1 MKLRD
6 TDAEISVREL
16 VGDVEA
22 ERTELATL
30 EDDAV
35 EQTQREQEPLQTNYN
50 ITNAVIFT
58 GIHRNVMRPKIHKHL
73 DYGKYLCSLYN
84 YLS

>member
-35 EQTQREQEPLQTNYN
+35 EQTQREQEPLQTDYN
-50 ITNAVIFT
+50 ITNVRFT
-58 GIHRNVMRPKIHKHL
+58 GLHRSVVSPKIHKHL
-73 DYGKYLCSLYN
+73 DYGKYLCSLYK